1 MESMKYKQE
10 VFTMDE
16 KIREQ
21 LKDMSREERASYFA
35 ENKTDILGERLE
47 TVNGGLAAAAEE
59 KENPNSS
66 EVPYKGNWYSSFGFV
81 CDGEVI
87 C

>member
-1 MESMKYKQE
+1 
-10 VFTMDE
+10 MDDR
-16 KIREQ
+16 IRNE
-21 LKDMSREERASYFA
+21 LKDMSREERASYFE
-35 ENKTDILGERLE
+35 ENKADILDGRLE
-47 TVNGGLAAAAEE
+47 SVNGGLAAVAAEQ

-66 EVPYKGNWYSSFGFV
+66 EVPYNGNWYSSFGFV